1 MNKNRRIAFLL
12 AVLFC
17 LSAVTFVAVA
27 KYIKDVPFTG
37 NVTFTANLAEK
48 FTLTETKIVRQTDG
62 TYSLTESET
71 SENSYTLM
79 PGVDVP
85 KDPKITIEG
94 KTAVPAYL
102 YVEVLESENF
112 PATVTYSMATGWTD
126 LEITGPKGGKVYVYG
141 TVLDGTTPDLTIQ
154 ILENDTLIV
163 SQNLLRGTTA
173 TMTFYGYMAQQVSA
187 YANATETFTANFPAP

>member
-1 MNKNRRIAFLL
+1 
-12 AVLFC
+12 
-17 LSAVTFVAVA
+17 
-27 KYIKDVPFTG
+27 
-37 NVTFTANLAEK
+37 
-48 FTLTETKIVRQTDG
+48 
-62 TYSLTESET
+62 
-71 SENSYTLM
+71 M

-85 KDPKITIEG
+85 KDPKITITG

-112 PATVTYSMATGWTD
+112 PATVTYSMAEGWID

-141 TVLDGTTPDLTIQ
+141 TVLNGTTPNLTIQ
-154 ILENDTLIV
+154 ILENDTLKV

-187 YANATETFTANFPAP
+187 YANATETFTANFLAP